1 MPVVV
6 YQHPIEYHCCCGFPD
21 IDYVFDIINDI
32 ETVESK
38 NSIKFSP
45 ILHEARCAERM
56 KAWEKLIYWALDGKD
71 VC

>member
-1 MPVVV
+1 MVKFIPFINKVWEI
-6 YQHPIEYHCCCGFPD
+6 IEE
-21 IDYVFDIINDI
+21 I

-38 NSIKFSP
+38 NSIKYSP

-56 KAWEKLIYWALDGKD
+56 KAWEKLIYWALDGID